1 MRRMYSKGQI
11 EDIVKETASGG
22 TQWYKHEVSIPIGD
36 TSGPSVYIVFFSM
49 FGDSLK
55 DAQLSL
61 GRRPAIITQASGPDA
76 PNTEIFFPG
85 IKVYTNGRFMINY
98 VGTDGK
104 SKQYEFNKS
113 NISSDTVTAM

>member
-22 TQWYKHEVSIPIGD
+22 TQWYKHEISL
-36 TSGPSVYIVFFSM
+36 SNHAYIIFYSM

-55 DAQLSL
+55 DSELNISFY
-61 GRRPAIITQASGPDA
+61 PAIITQASGPSA
-76 PNTEIFFPG
+76 PNTDNFLPG
-85 IKVYTNGRFMINY
+85 IKIYTNGRFMIYY
-98 VGTDGK
+98 VASDGK